1 MNMKRISLRRIL
13 FAVVAVIALAVVP
26 AAVSAPTSTAPRW
39 ETVSSVIPTLSDE
52 TFDVAIRDNYIYVYT
67 PTPVNVK
74 LFTILGQLV
83 SQGNLPAGTSRFKV
97 NARGIYILKAG
108 TITRRV
114 TI

>member
-1 MNMKRISLRRIL
+1 MRRIL
-13 FAVVAVIALAVVP
+13 LAVVAVLALAVVP
-26 AAVSAPTSTAPRW
+26 AALSASPATAPRW
-39 ETVSSVIPTLSDE
+39 ETVNTELPTLSDDA
-52 TFDVAIRDNYIYVYT
+52 FDVTVRDNYIYVYT

-83 SQGNLPAGTSRFKV
+83 SQGNLPTGTSRFKV
-97 NARGIYILKAG
+97 NSRGIYILKAG